1 MSTAKKLG
9 LTLGKEVKHGKQKYT
24 LTKSDKGQTRY
35 VLTIRACHEEANKQ
49 QS

>member
-9 LTLGKEVKHGKQKYT
+9 LTLGKQVKHGKETYT

-35 VLTIRACHEEANKQ
+35 VLTIRTCHEETKQ
-49 QS
+49 QQS